1 MQLDRH
7 SSLQKELCAGVEGCV
22 GVGVDSRQGH
32 LLPGIPAVVTSGQGP
47 IIMDLTSSLI
57 PLLPIHL
64 SSKHKSLHTIS
75 VLENPYR
82 TLLPLCSDS

>member
-7 SSLQKELCAGVEGCV
+7 SSLQKELCTGVGVCV
-22 GVGVDSRQGH
+22 GVSGFKARPS
-32 LLPGIPAVVTSGQGP
+32 LPGIPAVVTSGQGP

-64 SSKHKSLHTIS
+64 LFLNTNSCTPFLF
-75 VLENPYR
+75 
-82 TLLPLCSDS
+82 